1 MVHPKSIVAQD
12 KRISEFIDTGRANAV
27 SDLFEY
33 YRIVGENREAF
44 VAALIARLCVLEARH
59 RLDRVTS

>member
-1 MVHPKSIVAQD
+1 MVHPKKIVTQD
-12 KRISEFIDTGRANAV
+12 KRISEFIDAGRANAA

-33 YRIVGENREAF
+33 YRILGENREAF

-59 RLDRVTS
+59 RLDGMTS